1 MSSRVKN
8 RGKVLLRRSTN
19 NQEKSLSQQLDWAV
33 ARANEVGIT
42 LDASQDD
49 LALMQ
54 KNCICR
60 YKDMYVD
67 DAITGA
73 NLSRPGLS
81 ALRTEVI
88 ADRSVS
94 HLFIYL
100 PDRLARPEE
109 PTEAMRMEIELRM
122 AGITIEFSNRTA
134 APRRRGTNNF
144 ADDIQLLFQYTEAG
158 QYLVNLA
165 QRVIEGQVHCAEL
178 GGWTGG
184 RAPYGFT

>member
-109 PTEAMRMEIELRM
+109 PTCPDRNVGLSAEKSRAATERFFTALRLGAADGDRMILRNRADQASVSRLLRP
-122 AGITIEFSNRTA
+122 AG
-134 APRRRGTNNF
+134 RGS
-144 ADDIQLLFQYTEAG
+144 G
-158 QYLVNLA
+158 SS
-165 QRVIEGQVHCAEL
+165 
-178 GGWTGG
+178 
-184 RAPYGFT
+184 